1 MQNSTSSRRD
11 YSMKRSTSAV
21 RMSTSQEDQDIV
33 EASFWTVLCRRHR
46 RTKTSWR
53 HRSGPSCV
61 KEVFSFQILQ
71 LPIIGSLKTKP
82 KNKQKEKTKFFN
94 YNSYCYG
101 GHVAVVDRCVV
112 TSTDRQQGKLCQMT
126 DESKTGTDLTWLS
139 RACMCWQTSSCR
151 RSVAVMS
158 SRSSRASTEQFSITA
173 ACPPL
178 GCTDTLSLAA
188 QLDCCNV
195 LVTAASNTC
204 ALLSVAVKRRLQLST
219 CFSDLPYTDHKSA
232 AACGY
237 SWHATT
243 QSGSTLQ
250 YSQPQTRTQC

>member
-1 MQNSTSSRRD
+1 
-11 YSMKRSTSAV
+11 V
-21 RMSTSQEDQDIV
+21 STSQEDQDIV
-33 EASFWTVLCRRHR
+33 EASFWAVLCRRHR

-139 RACMCWQTSSCR
+139 RACMCWQTRVRPVLTWRDGAERVCVDR
-151 RSVAVMS
+151 RAAVAD
-158 SRSSRASTEQFSITA
+158 
-173 ACPPL
+173 L
-178 GCTDTLSLAA
+178 
-188 QLDCCNV
+188 
-195 LVTAASNTC
+195 
-204 ALLSVAVKRRLQLST
+204 LLSCHL
-219 CFSDLPYTDHKSA
+219 DHHEPALNSSASPQHVHHSA
-232 AACGY
+232 ALTHC
-237 SWHATT
+237 H
-243 QSGSTLQ
+243 
-250 YSQPQTRTQC
+250 